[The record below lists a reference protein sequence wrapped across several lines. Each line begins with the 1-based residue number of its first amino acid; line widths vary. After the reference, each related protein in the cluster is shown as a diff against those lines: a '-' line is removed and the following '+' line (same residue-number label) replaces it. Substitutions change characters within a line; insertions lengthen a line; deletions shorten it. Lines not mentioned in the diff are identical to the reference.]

1 MFSVVTQNFGYK
13 DGSSIYKI
21 SAGQDL
27 TYILVVQ
34 TSLWN
39 VTCILDMP
47 TKSFKTSYT
56 DRIGLEWLLLLLIIV
71 PNKFPNQRL
80 QIFSFLPGYESFT
93 LQYFLSYGPAYQL
106 DIPPSQRQDM
116 NTPEDLANV
125 LNTVT
130 GNFNILTPCGFTLF
144 CLFFGEKLFK
154 IILNQNTL
162 SLFCRESSEDHLKS

>member
-1 MFSVVTQNFGYK
+1 MTPVTINNCSQQ
-13 DGSSIYKI
+13 I
-21 SAGQDL
+21 
-27 TYILVVQ
+27 
-34 TSLWN
+34 
-39 VTCILDMP
+39 
-47 TKSFKTSYT
+47 
-56 DRIGLEWLLLLLIIV
+56 
-71 PNKFPNQRL
+71 PNQRV

-144 CLFFGEKLFK
+144 CPFFGEKLFK
-154 IILNQNTL
+154 IILNQNIL

>member
-1 MFSVVTQNFGYK
+1 MTPVTINNCSQQIPK
-13 DGSSIYKI
+13 PK
-21 SAGQDL
+21 A
-27 TYILVVQ
+27 
-34 TSLWN
+34 
-39 VTCILDMP
+39 
-47 TKSFKTSYT
+47 
-56 DRIGLEWLLLLLIIV
+56 
-71 PNKFPNQRL
+71 L

-144 CLFFGEKLFK
+144 CPFFGEKLFK
-154 IILNQNTL
+154 IILNQNIL

>member
-1 MFSVVTQNFGYK
+1 MTPVTINNCSQQIPK
-13 DGSSIYKI
+13 P
-21 SAGQDL
+21 L
-27 TYILVVQ
+27 
-34 TSLWN
+34 
-39 VTCILDMP
+39 
-47 TKSFKTSYT
+47 
-56 DRIGLEWLLLLLIIV
+56 
-71 PNKFPNQRL
+71 RL

-154 IILNQNTL
+154 IIRI
-162 SLFCRESSEDHLKS
+162 SFLFFVGNLQKII